1 MITTTIW
8 SVQDPMDLSRG
19 NQPASGDVYGKA
31 VVTKYRS
38 DWSPAA
44 VLLEHAF
51 VELGMNPVH
60 EGKSLGIWNLI
71 DEPGEY
77 GIGLRYRFDERQ
89 NECHAREAVA
99 LGLRLIKERVESAY
113 PIVAPIMYRFEG
125 RMAELE
131 TKWQELSEELT
142 SRDEVDEEKILD
154 VVWEEFNCSSF
165 SSRAEQMRD
174 MIRDHARDVVD
185 GRVDDI
191 VDQVTGRIERMLIYG
206 EIDLGIDEDALQDRI
221 SSEVMRRLSAVFSNL

>member
-8 SVQDPMDLSRG
+8 SVQDPKDLSRAD
-19 NQPASGDVYGKA
+19 QPASGDVYGKA

-44 VLLEHAF
+44 VLFEHTF
-51 VELGMNPVH
+51 VEMGMNPVH
-60 EGKSLGIWNLI
+60 EGKSLGLWHLI

-77 GIGLRYRFDERQ
+77 GIGLRCRFDERQ
-89 NECHAREAVA
+89 SECHAREAVA
-99 LGLRLIKERVESAY
+99 LGLQLIKERVESAY
-113 PIVAPIMYRFEG
+113 PIVAPIMYRFES

-131 TKWQELSEELT
+131 TKLQELSE
-142 SRDEVDEEKILD
+142 SRDEIDDEKIID

-165 SSRAEQMRD
+165 SSRAEQLRD
-174 MIRDHARDVVD
+174 MIADHARDVVD

-191 VDQVTGRIERMLIYG
+191 VDQVTGRIERMLIYR
-206 EIDLGIDEDALQDRI
+206 EIDLGIDEDELEERI
-221 SSEVMRRLSAVFSNL
+221 TSEVIRRLQGVFSNM